1 MSASD
6 VPSAGATGTRQAGRL
21 RLDLLGIYL
30 NDHLAG
36 ATVGTNRA
44 RYVARASRGTPIGEA
59 LEPIAR
65 EIAQD
70 RRSLLDIMARLGVPV
85 RQYKVWAGRVTE
97 LAGRLKSNGRLV
109 RRSPLTT
116 VVELEFLR
124 LGVEGKAAG
133 WRTLRPLA
141 ETDGRLDP
149 RQLDRLLERAERQLR
164 TLEELR
170 FRRSQE
176 VFRGLE

>member
-1 MSASD
+1 MSTSD
-6 VPSAGATGTRQAGRL
+6 VPRAGTRQAGRL

-36 ATVGTNRA
+36 STVGTNRA
-44 RYVARASRGTPIGEA
+44 RYLARATRGTPTGEA
-59 LEPIAR
+59 LEPVAR

-70 RRSLLDIMARLGVPV
+70 RRSLLDIMARLGVPA
-85 RQYKVWAGRVTE
+85 RRYKVLAGRAAE

-116 VVELEFLR
+116 VVELELLR

-141 ETDGRLDP
+141 DTDERLDP
-149 RQLDRLLERAERQLR
+149 HQLDQLLERAERQLR
-164 TLEELR
+164 ILEDLR

-176 VFRGLE
+176 VFRGLG

>member
-44 RYVARASRGTPIGEA
+44 RYLAHATRGTPIGEA
-59 LEPIAR
+59 LAPIAR
-65 EIAQD
+65 EIAHD
-70 RRSLLDIMARLGVPV
+70 RRSLLDIMARLGVPA
-85 RQYKVWAGRVTE
+85 RQYKVWAGRAAE
-97 LAGRLKSNGRLV
+97 LAGRLKSNGSLV

-116 VVELEFLR
+116 VVELELLR

-149 RQLDRLLERAERQLR
+149 SQLDHLLERADRQLR
-164 TLEELR
+164 TLEEIR

-176 VFRGLE
+176 VFRDLG